1 MVSPPPPNPP
11 PPRPALLVC
20 LCFRSDQEK
29 KKKKKKK
36 TPPPPTFPPA
46 QVGLAG
52 VFTLPTNQ
60 KKKKKK
66 KKKKKS
72 NWYSPENRSNTLKSD
87 WKNTPVSAYVTGG
100 MCWSRPEL
108 VYFLDKLS
116 AEQRTGRTSSK
127 PPQRQIAVYMKYVV
141 RWRPFCVHSFLC
153 FVSQSVSHFHFLLFC
168 LRSPFY
174 HDFSTSQTA

>member
-1 MVSPPPPNPP
+1 MVSSPPPPPSLPP
-11 PPRPALLVC
+11 SPPGFAALSAFPPRPV
-20 LCFRSDQEK
+20 
-29 KKKKKKK
+29 
-36 TPPPPTFPPA
+36 
-46 QVGLAG
+46 
-52 VFTLPTNQ
+52 
-60 KKKKKK
+60 KK

-127 PPQRQIAVYMKYVV
+127 PPQWQIAVYMKYVV

-174 HDFSTSQTA
+174 HNFSTSQTA